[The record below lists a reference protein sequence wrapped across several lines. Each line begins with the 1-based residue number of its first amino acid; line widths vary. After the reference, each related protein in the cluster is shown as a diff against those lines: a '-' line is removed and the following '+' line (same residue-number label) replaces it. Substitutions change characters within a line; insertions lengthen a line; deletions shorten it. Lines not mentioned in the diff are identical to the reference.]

1 MNIVSNPMYNGK
13 GFEDAPEEEEEGDDV
28 KICLNGSLKSQILH
42 KNNHSDSE
50 EGEREVEK
58 ATTEVGV
65 TMINE
70 LEGKEEEEEE
80 KKEME
85 GEDEVMKDKEEE
97 DRRGEKM
104 FADSCLQTGPP
115 AFRMVRFKQE
125 PSGTR

>member
-13 GFEDAPEEEEEGDDV
+13 GFEETPEEEEEGDDV
-28 KICLNGSLKSQILH
+28 KICLNVSLH
-42 KNNHSDSE
+42 RNYHSE
-50 EGEREVEK
+50 EGERELEK

-65 TMINE
+65 TTINE
-70 LEGKEEEEEE
+70 LEGKEEEGEE

-97 DRRGEKM
+97 ERRGEKM